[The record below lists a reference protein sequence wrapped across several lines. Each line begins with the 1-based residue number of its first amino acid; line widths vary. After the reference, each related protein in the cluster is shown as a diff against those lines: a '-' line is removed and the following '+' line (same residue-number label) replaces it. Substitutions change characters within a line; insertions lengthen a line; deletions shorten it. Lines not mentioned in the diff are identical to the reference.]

1 MRDRNAYE
9 NSSVWNMVSEI
20 KQDEYINSL
29 SPGMRNYL
37 MYLLEDIE
45 RRKNTN
51 CYYVSESTL
60 NTLNDDLGYI
70 RDYLSSSSLES
81 YIDRAFEHLASSWP
95 AHNGRR
101 VVDIAQSTYNHYVD
115 EAEKRIKEI
124 RDQADKIDS
133 LKDEFDD
140 FLELTKNE
148 IVETKEV
155 MEKRTDE
162 IEEATNAR
170 HKEMGEQYED
180 FLVSAK
186 ENAEKSIEQI
196 TESYLK
202 KIKEINRSAEILL
215 EQVQKRSSSI
225 SGWVIAD
232 SYGKYARNKTVA
244 TLVYDILA
252 IAFSVVGIF
261 LVGFALNAVEDKETA
276 ISVFRVTVSIAS
288 FTIAGF
294 LFRRGTFNQREAK
307 SAKRTELTL
316 RQYEPFI
323 ANLETED
330 KKSIT
335 KEIAERIFVK
345 GDIGENESAVAE
357 AIAGRGFSEKNLSA
371 ITSLLKA
378 ASQAESSKVVPEGL
392 RT

>member
-60 NTLNDDLGYI
+60 NTLNNDLGYI

-140 FLELTKNE
+140 FLESTKNE

-357 AIAGRGFSEKNLSA
+357 AIAGRGFFGEESVRYNFSIK
-371 ITSLLKA
+371 
-378 ASQAESSKVVPEGL
+378 SSKPSRVQ
-392 RT
+392 

>member
-60 NTLNDDLGYI
+60 NTLNNDLGYI

-124 RDQADKIDS
+124 RDQAYKIDS

-140 FLELTKNE
+140 FLESTKNE

-155 MEKRTDE
+155 VEKRTDE
-162 IEEATNAR
+162 IEEAINAR
-170 HKEMGEQYED
+170 RKEMGEQYED

-202 KIKEINRSAEILL
+202 NIKEINRSAEILL

-378 ASQAESSKVVPEGL
+378 ASQAESSK
-392 RT
+392 

>member
-60 NTLNDDLGYI
+60 NTLNNDLGYI

-140 FLELTKNE
+140 FLESTKNE

-155 MEKRTDE
+155 VEKRTDE
-162 IEEATNAR
+162 IEEAINAR
-170 HKEMGEQYED
+170 RKEMGEQYED

-186 ENAEKSIEQI
+186 ENAEKSVEQI

-202 KIKEINRSAEILL
+202 NIKEINRSAEILL

-378 ASQAESSKVVPEGL
+378 ASQAESSK
-392 RT
+392 

>member
-140 FLELTKNE
+140 FLESTKNE

-170 HKEMGEQYED
+170 HKEIGEQYED

-232 SYGKYARNKTVA
+232 LYGKYARNKTVA

-345 GDIGENESAVAE
+345 GDSGENESAVAE

-378 ASQAESSKVVPEGL
+378 ASQAESSK
-392 RT
+392 

>member
-60 NTLNDDLGYI
+60 NTLNNDLGYI

-140 FLELTKNE
+140 FLESTKNE

-196 TESYLK
+196 TESSVK

-378 ASQAESSKVVPEGL
+378 ASQAESSK
-392 RT
+392 

>member
-140 FLELTKNE
+140 FLESTKNE

-170 HKEMGEQYED
+170 HKEIGEQYED

-345 GDIGENESAVAE
+345 GDSGENESAVAE

-378 ASQAESSKVVPEGL
+378 ASQAESSK
-392 RT
+392 

>member
-51 CYYVSESTL
+51 CYYVSEFTL

-140 FLELTKNE
+140 FLESTKNE

-170 HKEMGEQYED
+170 HKEIGEQYED

-378 ASQAESSKVVPEGL
+378 ASQAESSK
-392 RT
+392 

>member
-60 NTLNDDLGYI
+60 NTLNNDLGYI

-140 FLELTKNE
+140 FLESTKNE

-276 ISVFRVTVSIAS
+276 LSVFRVTVSIAS

-378 ASQAESSKVVPEGL
+378 ASQAESSK
-392 RT
+392 

>member
-60 NTLNDDLGYI
+60 NTLNNDLGYI

-140 FLELTKNE
+140 FLESTKNE

-155 MEKRTDE
+155 VEKRTDE
-162 IEEATNAR
+162 IEEAINAR
-170 HKEMGEQYED
+170 RKEMGEQYED

-202 KIKEINRSAEILL
+202 NIKEINRSAEILL

-330 KKSIT
+330 KKTIT

-378 ASQAESSKVVPEGL
+378 ASQAESSK
-392 RT
+392 

>member
-60 NTLNDDLGYI
+60 NTLNNDLGYI

-140 FLELTKNE
+140 FLESTKNE

-316 RQYEPFI
+316 RQYGPFI

-378 ASQAESSKVVPEGL
+378 ASQAESSK
-392 RT
+392 

>member
-60 NTLNDDLGYI
+60 NTLNNDLRYI

-81 YIDRAFEHLASSWP
+81 YINQAFEHLASSWP

-140 FLELTKNE
+140 FLESTKNE

-170 HKEMGEQYED
+170 RKEMGEQYED

-186 ENAEKSIEQI
+186 ENAEKSIGQI

-202 KIKEINRSAEILL
+202 NIKEINHSAEILL

-357 AIAGRGFSEKNLSA
+357 AIASRVFSEKNLSA
-371 ITSLLKA
+371 MTSLLKA
-378 ASQAESSKVVPEGL
+378 ASQAESSK
-392 RT
+392 

>member
-60 NTLNDDLGYI
+60 NTLNNDLGYI

-140 FLELTKNE
+140 FLESTKNE

-294 LFRRGTFNQREAK
+294 LFRRGTFNQRETK

-378 ASQAESSKVVPEGL
+378 ASQAESSK
-392 RT
+392 

>member
-60 NTLNDDLGYI
+60 NTLNNDLRYI

-81 YIDRAFEHLASSWP
+81 YINQAFEHLASSWP

-140 FLELTKNE
+140 FLESTKNE
-148 IVETKEV
+148 VVETKEV
-155 MEKRTDE
+155 VEKRTDE
-162 IEEATNAR
+162 IEEAINAR
-170 HKEMGEQYED
+170 RKEMGEQYED

-202 KIKEINRSAEILL
+202 NIKEINRSAEILL

-378 ASQAESSKVVPEGL
+378 ASQAESSK
-392 RT
+392 

>member
-60 NTLNDDLGYI
+60 NTLNNDLGYI

-124 RDQADKIDS
+124 HDQADKIDS

-140 FLELTKNE
+140 FLESTKNE

-155 MEKRTDE
+155 VEKRTDE
-162 IEEATNAR
+162 IEEAINAR
-170 HKEMGEQYED
+170 RKEMGEQYED

-202 KIKEINRSAEILL
+202 NIKEINRSAEILL

-378 ASQAESSKVVPEGL
+378 ASQAESSK
-392 RT
+392 

>member
-60 NTLNDDLGYI
+60 NTLNNDLGYI

-140 FLELTKNE
+140 FLESTKNE

-335 KEIAERIFVK
+335 KEIVERIFVK

-378 ASQAESSKVVPEGL
+378 ASQAESSK
-392 RT
+392 

>member
-60 NTLNDDLGYI
+60 NTLNNDLGYI

-81 YIDRAFEHLASSWP
+81 YIDRAFEHLASSCP

-140 FLELTKNE
+140 FLESTKNE

-378 ASQAESSKVVPEGL
+378 ASQAESSK
-392 RT
+392 

>member
-60 NTLNDDLGYI
+60 NTLNNDLGYI

-140 FLELTKNE
+140 FLESTKNE

-155 MEKRTDE
+155 VEKRTDE
-162 IEEATNAR
+162 IEEAINAR
-170 HKEMGEQYED
+170 RKEMGEQYED

-196 TESYLK
+196 TESLFK
-202 KIKEINRSAEILL
+202 NIKEINRSAEILL

-244 TLVYDILA
+244 TLVCDILA

-378 ASQAESSKVVPEGL
+378 ASQAESSK
-392 RT
+392 

>member
-140 FLELTKNE
+140 FLESTKNE

-155 MEKRTDE
+155 VEKRTDE
-162 IEEATNAR
+162 IEEAINAR
-170 HKEMGEQYED
+170 RKEMGEQYED

-202 KIKEINRSAEILL
+202 NIKEINRSAEILL

-378 ASQAESSKVVPEGL
+378 ASQAESSK
-392 RT
+392 

>member
-9 NSSVWNMVSEI
+9 NSSVWDMVSEI

-60 NTLNDDLGYI
+60 NTLNNDLRYI

-81 YIDRAFEHLASSWP
+81 YIDQAFEHLASSWP

-124 RDQADKIDS
+124 RGQADKIDS

-140 FLELTKNE
+140 FLESTKNE

-162 IEEATNAR
+162 IEEAANAR
-170 HKEMGEQYED
+170 RKEMGEQYED

-186 ENAEKSIEQI
+186 ENTEKSIEQI
-196 TESYLK
+196 TENYLK

-378 ASQAESSKVVPEGL
+378 ASQAESSK
-392 RT
+392 

>member
-45 RRKNTN
+45 RRKNAN

-140 FLELTKNE
+140 FLESTKNE

-170 HKEMGEQYED
+170 HKEIGEQYED

-378 ASQAESSKVVPEGL
+378 ASQAESSK
-392 RT
+392 

>member
-60 NTLNDDLGYI
+60 NTLNNDLRYI

-81 YIDRAFEHLASSWP
+81 YINQAFEHLASSWP

-140 FLELTKNE
+140 FLESTKNE

-170 HKEMGEQYED
+170 RKEMGEQYED

-202 KIKEINRSAEILL
+202 NIKEINHSAEILL

-232 SYGKYARNKTVA
+232 SYGKYARNKTVT

-345 GDIGENESAVAE
+345 GDIGENESAVVE

-378 ASQAESSKVVPEGL
+378 ASQAESSK
-392 RT
+392 

>member
-60 NTLNDDLGYI
+60 NTLNNDLGYI

-140 FLELTKNE
+140 FLESTKNE

-196 TESYLK
+196 TESYGK

-378 ASQAESSKVVPEGL
+378 ASQAESSK
-392 RT
+392 

>member
-60 NTLNDDLGYI
+60 NTLNNDLGYI

-140 FLELTKNE
+140 FLESTKNE

-371 ITSLLKA
+371 ITSLLNA
-378 ASQAESSKVVPEGL
+378 ASQAESSK
-392 RT
+392 

>member
-60 NTLNDDLGYI
+60 NTLNNDLEYI

-140 FLELTKNE
+140 FLEPTKNE

-155 MEKRTDE
+155 VEKRTDE
-162 IEEATNAR
+162 IEEAINAR
-170 HKEMGEQYED
+170 RKEMGEQYED

-202 KIKEINRSAEILL
+202 NIKEINRSAEILL

-378 ASQAESSKVVPEGL
+378 ASQAESSK
-392 RT
+392 

>member
-148 IVETKEV
+148 IVETKEM

-378 ASQAESSKVVPEGL
+378 ASQAESSK
-392 RT
+392 

>member
-60 NTLNDDLGYI
+60 NTLNNDLGYI

-140 FLELTKNE
+140 FLESTKNE

-162 IEEATNAR
+162 IEEAKNAR

-378 ASQAESSKVVPEGL
+378 ASQAESSK
-392 RT
+392 

>member
-1 MRDRNAYE
+1 
-9 NSSVWNMVSEI
+9 MVSEI

-60 NTLNDDLGYI
+60 NTLNNDLGYI

-95 AHNGRR
+95 AHNGRQ

-140 FLELTKNE
+140 FLESTKNE

-378 ASQAESSKVVPEGL
+378 ASQAESSK
-392 RT
+392 

>member
-20 KQDEYINSL
+20 KQDEYIDSL

-140 FLELTKNE
+140 FLESTKNE

-170 HKEMGEQYED
+170 HKEIGEQYED

-225 SGWVIAD
+225 SGWIIAD

-378 ASQAESSKVVPEGL
+378 ASQAESSK
-392 RT
+392 

>member
-60 NTLNDDLGYI
+60 NTLNNDLGYI

-140 FLELTKNE
+140 FLESTKNE

-155 MEKRTDE
+155 VEKRTDE
-162 IEEATNAR
+162 IEEAINAR
-170 HKEMGEQYED
+170 RKEMGEQYED

-196 TESYLK
+196 TESSYK
-202 KIKEINRSAEILL
+202 NIKEINRSAEILL

-378 ASQAESSKVVPEGL
+378 ASQAESSK
-392 RT
+392 

>member
-60 NTLNDDLGYI
+60 NTLNNDLGYI

-140 FLELTKNE
+140 FLESTKNE

-170 HKEMGEQYED
+170 RKEMGEQYED

-202 KIKEINRSAEILL
+202 NIKEINHSAEILL

-371 ITSLLKA
+371 MTSLLKA
-378 ASQAESSKVVPEGL
+378 ASQAESSK
-392 RT
+392 

>member
-124 RDQADKIDS
+124 HDQADKIDS

-140 FLELTKNE
+140 FLESTKNE

-170 HKEMGEQYED
+170 HKEIGEQYED

-378 ASQAESSKVVPEGL
+378 ASQAESSK
-392 RT
+392 

>member
-60 NTLNDDLGYI
+60 NTLNNDLGYI

-140 FLELTKNE
+140 FLESTKNE

-155 MEKRTDE
+155 VEKRTDE
-162 IEEATNAR
+162 IEEAINAR
-170 HKEMGEQYED
+170 RKEMGEQYED

-202 KIKEINRSAEILL
+202 NIKEINRSAEILL

-276 ISVFRVTVSIAS
+276 ISVFRVTVSIAT

-307 SAKRTELTL
+307 SATRTELTL

-378 ASQAESSKVVPEGL
+378 ASQAESSK
-392 RT
+392 

>member
-60 NTLNDDLGYI
+60 NTLNNDLGYI

-140 FLELTKNE
+140 FLESTKNE

-155 MEKRTDE
+155 VEKRTDE
-162 IEEATNAR
+162 IEEAINAR
-170 HKEMGEQYED
+170 RKEMSEQYED

-202 KIKEINRSAEILL
+202 NIKEINRSAEILL

-378 ASQAESSKVVPEGL
+378 ASQAESSK
-392 RT
+392 

>member
-140 FLELTKNE
+140 FLESTKNE

-170 HKEMGEQYED
+170 HKEIGEQYED
-180 FLVSAK
+180 FLVSTK

-378 ASQAESSKVVPEGL
+378 ASQAESSK
-392 RT
+392 

>member
-60 NTLNDDLGYI
+60 NTLNNDLGYI

-81 YIDRAFEHLASSWP
+81 YIDRAFEHLASFWP

-140 FLELTKNE
+140 FLESTKNE

-202 KIKEINRSAEILL
+202 KRLKKLIVRRKYYLSKSKRDQAVLVDGSSLIHMGNMQGIKRLQHLYTTFLPLL
-215 EQVQKRSSSI
+215 FQ
-225 SGWVIAD
+225 
-232 SYGKYARNKTVA
+232 
-244 TLVYDILA
+244 
-252 IAFSVVGIF
+252 
-261 LVGFALNAVEDKETA
+261 
-276 ISVFRVTVSIAS
+276 
-288 FTIAGF
+288 
-294 LFRRGTFNQREAK
+294 
-307 SAKRTELTL
+307 
-316 RQYEPFI
+316 
-323 ANLETED
+323 
-330 KKSIT
+330 
-335 KEIAERIFVK
+335 
-345 GDIGENESAVAE
+345 
-357 AIAGRGFSEKNLSA
+357 
-371 ITSLLKA
+371 
-378 ASQAESSKVVPEGL
+378 
-392 RT
+392 

>member
-60 NTLNDDLGYI
+60 NTLNNDLGYI

-140 FLELTKNE
+140 FLESTKNE

-155 MEKRTDE
+155 VEKRTDE
-162 IEEATNAR
+162 IEEAINAR
-170 HKEMGEQYED
+170 RKEMGEQYED

-225 SGWVIAD
+225 SGWIIAD

-378 ASQAESSKVVPEGL
+378 ASQAESSK
-392 RT
+392 

>member
-60 NTLNDDLGYI
+60 NMLNDDLGYI

-180 FLVSAK
+180 FFVSAK

-378 ASQAESSKVVPEGL
+378 ASQAESSK
-392 RT
+392 

>member
-60 NTLNDDLGYI
+60 NTLNNDLGYI

-140 FLELTKNE
+140 FLESTKNE

-330 KKSIT
+330 KKTIT

-378 ASQAESSKVVPEGL
+378 ASQAESSK
-392 RT
+392 

>member
-60 NTLNDDLGYI
+60 NTLNNDLRYI

-140 FLELTKNE
+140 FLESTKNE

-170 HKEMGEQYED
+170 RKEMGEQYED

-202 KIKEINRSAEILL
+202 NIKEINHSAEILL

-378 ASQAESSKVVPEGL
+378 ASQAESSK
-392 RT
+392 